1 MTPPRGGHYPISII
15 SLALR
20 LVLQAG
26 ASLRGAAAALALF
39 VRQGFASFAVPCFS
53 TIRSWLLRVG
63 CYALSRPLDR
73 TVPWVW
79 LIDHTIQIG
88 SLKLLVILGCP
99 LARVPFGERALGL
112 SDLQLVALVPMEKS
126 NGAAVEVELEKA
138 AERTGVPQLIVSDQG
153 SDLLKGIAD
162 FQSWYPR
169 TAHVPD
175 VAHYGANVLEK
186 AWNNQPRWQ
195 QFLHDLQSVAAKL
208 RQTPMAY
215 LLPPQQRAKARF
227 MNIGVQ
233 LRFARR
239 VLKLLDRPNPHAKAL
254 EVYGWLNDYRDE
266 LACWEREHALV
277 QTTIETVRVQGLHAQ
292 TRSQLE
298 TAWGEIGPRESTVRI
313 AEQLRDY
320 ATRYQPTKP
329 GQRFFA
335 STEVLESSFGK
346 LKRLEQDQSGD
357 GITGLALALG
367 AIVGTSNDADLEEAL
382 NSMPQKKADGWI
394 NRQIG
399 KTMQWFR
406 RQFFQQTKA

>member
-1 MTPPRGGHYPISII
+1 M
-15 SLALR
+15 
-20 LVLQAG
+20 
-26 ASLRGAAAALALF
+26 ALF
-39 VRQGFASFAVPCFS
+39 VEQGFASFAVPCFS

-99 LARVPFGERALGL
+99 LAHVPFGERALQL

-126 NGAAVEVELEKA
+126 NGAAVEAELEKA
-138 AERTGVPQLIVSDQG
+138 RERTGTPRLIASDQG
-153 SDLLKGIAD
+153 SDLVKGVKD

-175 VAHYGANVLEK
+175 AAHYGANVLEN
-186 AWNNQPRWQ
+186 AWSNQPRWQ
-195 QFLHDLQSVAAKL
+195 QFMHDLQGVPAKL

-215 LLPPQQRAKARF
+215 LLPPKQRTKARF

-239 VLKLLDRPNPHAKAL
+239 VLKLLDRPNPHAKTS
-254 EVYGWLNDYRDE
+254 EVYGWLRDYRDD
-266 LACWEREHALV
+266 LTQWEREHALV

-292 TRSQLE
+292 TLPQLE
-298 TAWGEIGPRESTVRI
+298 AAWGEIGPRESTVRI
-313 AEQLRDY
+313 AERLRDY
-320 ATRYQPTKP
+320 ATSHQPTEP
-329 GQRFFA
+329 GERFVA
-335 STEVLESSFGK
+335 STEILESCFGK
-346 LKRLEQDQSGD
+346 LKRLEQDQSSN

-367 AIVGTSNDADLEEAL
+367 AIVGTCSDADLKEAL
-382 NSMPQKKADGWI
+382 DAVPLKQAKGWI
-394 NRQIG
+394 DCHIG
-399 KTMQWFR
+399 KTVQWFR
-406 RQFFQQTKA
+406 RQFFDQTKA